1 MQEIGSLV
9 LTEWL
14 DAFAVQNENFKALS
28 LATSLTHQSK
38 NVVNSCVVA
47 VRLLSISKCCPGNL
61 L

>member
-1 MQEIGSLV
+1 M